1 MPKQTGIKTFFQ
13 PKSLDTSD
21 FSQNENP
28 KQDHSAKKTDSS
40 INDQLCDDKFENIKN
55 SKLKIEIDSN
65 ECSDFENNEIENDQP
80 RNKKMKFDEH
90 ENGTVLGEKY
100 HPPKNFK
107 WIKR

>member
-13 PKSLDTSD
+13 PKSSDTSD

-40 INDQLCDDKFENIKN
+40 IIDQLCDDKFENIKN

-65 ECSDFENNEIENDQP
+65 ECSDFENNEIEIP
-80 RNKKMKFDEH
+80 FSKLFCWKFEIWW
-90 ENGTVLGEKY
+90 GASK
-100 HPPKNFK
+100 
-107 WIKR
+107 